1 MDRDLVM
8 MIYGAIMGVMSSI
21 ITTLV
26 TSIFQYWL
34 ARHEYERR
42 QKEEQ
47 EKQLR
52 HIYLPTDSEV
62 IIINSRHLEET
73 EADSPRIP
81 AQTGS
86 LVISVAVSSFLVY
99 RTNNPILSL
108 AFATLLGFLLTNRII
123 RLIKRH

>member
-1 MDRDLVM
+1 M